1 MKLNKKGIEAEVL
14 IGIILTIIVA
24 AVIFWFLYIYNSST
38 TDFIDREACHQSV
51 LMRSL
56 PTIAGAP
63 LRAGLPLKCRT
74 EKILLLQDDENAIKS
89 RIANAMH
96 DCWWMLGEG
105 KLNFFAAGLVR
116 KNYCLICSTIKFD
129 KDAKNLKINDLKE
142 YLVVEKLP
150 AGNMSYLQYLSNSD
164 NPAVMGS
171 GEVID
176 TNEEYV
182 VVFSFFKNELLSNWL
197 ATGTAGFMGA
207 KAGAVVGSIVP
218 GLGTAIGAGVG
229 LVVGGSLGWLLQSE
243 YKEQIANMFSGGQ
256 GSDYLASL
264 YLMKYNPEDISEI
277 GCTNIESI
285 P

>member
-1 MKLNKKGIEAEVL
+1 MKFNKKGIEAEVL
-14 IGIILTIIVA
+14 VGIIITIIVA
-24 AVIFWFLYIYNSST
+24 SVIFWFLYIYNSRT

-56 PTIAGAP
+56 PTIVGAP

-74 EKILLLQDDENAIKS
+74 EKILLTQDDENAIKS

-105 KLNFFAAGLVR
+105 KLNFFSAGLFK

-129 KDAKNLKINDLKE
+129 KDAKNLKINDFKE
-142 YLVVEKLP
+142 YLAVEKLP
-150 AGNMSYLQYLSNSD
+150 TSNITYLQYFSNLDS
-164 NPAVMGS
+164 PEVVGT

-197 ATGTAGFMGA
+197 AVGEGGWIGA
-207 KAGAVVGSIVP
+207 KVGAVIGSIIP
-218 GLGTAIGAGVG
+218 GPGTTIGAGVG
-229 LVVGGSLGWLLQSE
+229 LIIGGAIGGALQD
-243 YKEQIANMFSGGQ
+243 KWKKIIADMFSGGK

-264 YLMKYNPEDISEI
+264 YLVEYNPQDIREV